1 MLVTFCFIRS
11 KPVSEKDAAIIASK
25 CAIEASQRSF
35 KVFGLMNHGECW
47 SGPKAE
53 NTYADG
59 GASTKCKYEVGG
71 INAYTA
77 FMFMAS

>member
-1 MLVTFCFIRS
+1 MT
-11 KPVSEKDAAIIASK
+11 EKDAAAIASK
-25 CAIEASQRSF
+25 CAIEASQRGF

-47 SGPKAE
+47 SGPNAE

-59 GASTKCKYEVGG
+59 PASTKCQYEVGATD
-71 INAYTA
+71 AYTL